1 MSTAL
6 RSFCLG
12 AVLATLFAGCSGS
25 SKSPSDDSAKPAA
38 APAAASAAS
47 GTPMDQDK
55 VVNVYNWS
63 DYIDPSVVADFQKEY
78 GIKVNYDVFD
88 SNEVLET
95 KLLTGHTN
103 YDVVAPS
110 GPFLAR
116 QIQAGVFQKLNK
128 ALLPNW
134 QYLDPVVAK
143 NEAAY
148 DPDNAYAATYMWIT
162 SGPGYDTAKIKQR
175 MPDAPVDSWR
185 MLYDPAVV
193 AKFADCGVSLL
204 DAPSEVIS
212 TVLIYLGK
220 DPNSTTPEDMQA
232 VEKAL
237 MAIRPYIRYVHS
249 SRYIDDLAN
258 GETCLALGW
267 SGDVKQAHDRAKD
280 AGKGIDIGYNI
291 PQEGAVSNYDVLAV
305 PADAPHPN
313 NAHLFINFLMRPEI
327 AARNSN
333 LIKYANGDTP
343 TPAINEAVRND
354 PGVYP
359 PPDVQAK
366 LRPEPVRTPEFTR
379 VLTRMW
385 TRFKTGK

>member
-1 MSTAL
+1 M
-6 RSFCLG
+6 
-12 AVLATLFAGCSGS
+12 
-25 SKSPSDDSAKPAA
+25 
-38 APAAASAAS
+38 
-47 GTPMDQDK
+47 
-55 VVNVYNWS
+55 
-63 DYIDPSVVADFQKEY
+63 VADFPKEY

-128 ALLPNW
+128 ALLPNLDD
-134 QYLDPVVAK
+134 LDPAVAK
-143 NEAAY
+143 EAQY
-148 DPDNAYAATYMWIT
+148 DPGNAYAVTYMWIT
-162 SGPGYDTAKIKQR
+162 SGPGYNTAKIKQR

-204 DAPSEVIS
+204 DAPDGSDS
-212 TVLIYLGK
+212 DGAHL
-220 DPNSTTPEDMQA
+220 
-232 VEKAL
+232 
-237 MAIRPYIRYVHS
+237 
-249 SRYIDDLAN
+249 SRQGSQQYDTGRHA
-258 GETCLALGW
+258 G
-267 SGDVKQAHDRAKD
+267 R
-280 AGKGIDIGYNI
+280 GKGADGD
-291 PQEGAVSNYDVLAV
+291 PSVHPLRAFVALHRRSRQRRDLSRARLVRRCEAGARPRQGCRQGHRHRVQHSEGRRGQQLRRARPSRRMR
-305 PADAPHPN
+305 HTRTTRTCSSTSC
-313 NAHLFINFLMRPEI
+313 MRPEI

-366 LRPEPVRTPEFTR
+366 LHPEPAGHRNSPR